1 MEENQTGNN
10 KKSIIVLVALIVV
23 LAVILLYY
31 FYPKNQT
38 PSEDLAV
45 EELENSQTSVESTV
59 PPSANP
65 LLLTTPEATPVD
77 KTNPFKYE
85 NPFE

>member
-1 MEENQTGNN
+1 MEENQIGNN
-10 KKSIIVLVALIVV
+10 KKSIIVSVVV
-23 LAVILLYY
+23 LVVVVATLFYY
-31 FYPKNQT
+31 FYRQDKQI
-38 PSEDLAV
+38 SFEDLGG
-45 EELENSQTSVESTV
+45 ELENSQTSVESTA

-65 LLLTTPEATPVD
+65 LLLTTPEATPVE

>member
-1 MEENQTGNN
+1 MEENQVGNS
-10 KKSIIVLVALIVV
+10 KKSIIVSVVVLVLVA
-23 LAVILLYY
+23 AVFYY
-31 FYPKNQT
+31 FYRQSRLT
-38 PSEDLAV
+38 PSQNLGEF
-45 EELENSQTSVESTV
+45 ENLPTAESAI

-65 LLLTTPEATPVD
+65 LLLTTPEATPVE

>member
-1 MEENQTGNN
+1 MEENQIGSN
-10 KKSIIVLVALIVV
+10 KKSIIVSIVV
-23 LAVILLYY
+23 LAVVAAALLYY
-31 FYPKNQT
+31 FYREDQT
-38 PSEDLAV
+38 PFESLG
-45 EELENSQTSVESTV
+45 EELENSQTGAESAI

-65 LLLTTPEATPVD
+65 LELTTPEATPVE